1 MFNGLKKGT
10 HLGFERR
17 IVSFQ
22 NTQSFAV
29 LRAKA
34 SIDSPK
40 GLRSGTD
47 TWETPHTGRLP
58 ELRYERERP
67 TRLVLRR
74 VSDCGKDLTF
84 HWFPEVLLEHLPYL

>member
-1 MFNGLKKGT
+1 MVNGLKKST
-10 HLGFERR
+10 HLGFGRR
-17 IVSFQ
+17 TGSFQ

-34 SIDSPK
+34 STDSPK

-58 ELRYERERP
+58 ELRYERERSR
-67 TRLVLRR
+67 RLVLRR
-74 VSDCGKDLTF
+74 LSYCGRDLTF
-84 HWFPEVLLEHLPYL
+84 HWFLRVLLEHLPYL